1 MEALQSLKKIMQSL
15 LQNGYKLPEVLN
27 MTLEDLDI
35 FNELFSEQE
44 PTQELTEDFLAM
56 LM

>member
-27 MTLEDLDI
+27 MTLEDLEI

-44 PTQELTEDFLAM
+44 STQELTEDFLAM